1 MAPFWVG
8 TGWKMN
14 HTRADAAAYAATLR
28 ASPLPRAP
36 GLQLFVCPPFTA
48 LATVADGL
56 GDCPVKVAAQNIHW
70 AAAGA
75 HTGEISA
82 AMVADCG
89 ATMAELGHSERRH
102 DIGETDEEIG
112 RKVRAALDAGLIA
125 LLCVGETR
133 LERRAGAAIEAT
145 VRQLKLGL
153 GDVAADELKR
163 CLVAYEPVWAI
174 GEGGVPC
181 SPADAASVHAALRA
195 AMAEKAGAVG
205 VVPPVL
211 YGGSVNLEN
220 CRALAAEPEIDGLF
234 VGRAAWQAEGLLAV
248 AEAALEVRRQRTA

>member
-36 GLQLFVCPPFTA
+36 DLRLFVCPPFTA
-48 LATVADGL
+48 LATVVDAL
-56 GDCPVKVAAQNIHW
+56 GDCPVRVAAQNIHW

-75 HTGEISA
+75 HTGDISA
-82 AMVADCG
+82 TMVAECG

-102 DIGETDEEIG
+102 TIGETDEEIG

-125 LLCVGETR
+125 LLCVGETG
-133 LERRAGAAIEAT
+133 LERQAGAAAEANL
-145 VRQLKLGL
+145 RQLKLGL
-153 GDVAADELKR
+153 RDVAANELGR
-163 CLVAYEPVWAI
+163 CIVAYEPVWAI

-181 SPADAASVHAALRA
+181 SPADAAAVHGALRA
-195 AMAEKAGAVG
+195 ALKEKAGGAG
-205 VVPPVL
+205 TVPPVL
-211 YGGSVNLEN
+211 YGGSVNLQN
-220 CRALAAEPEIDGLF
+220 CRELAAEPEIDGLF
-234 VGRAAWQAEGLLAV
+234 IGRAAWRAGGLLAV
-248 AEAALEVRRQRTA
+248 AEAALAVRRGMAG